1 MSKTHNMT
9 RHRLSITSQILSV
22 LPVFDAAAR
31 HGSFTRAARE
41 LGITQGAV
49 SRRIQSLE
57 EQLGLVLFSRQG
69 KTLALTQDGLLLS
82 QKAKTA
88 LKLVEDLEHEL
99 KGSVSGQLRLGTL
112 PSLANRWLMEQI
124 KGFTQDFPAI
134 SVDLITIPADFSA
147 GHKDPVNW
155 DPSSVDVALTV
166 GRGSW
171 PALESYAFCEEE
183 MVLVC
188 HQSLLGDATIGTLED
203 LLGLPRL
210 IHSTRLG
217 SWEYW
222 AEAHRLSGYFSSDRS
237 LSFEH
242 FFMVLAAA
250 RQGLG
255 LALLPLLLV
264 EQDLANS
271 TLVEPLKARHV
282 TGNSYY
288 MVGSAAAWRRPAVA
302 AFRDYLLQ
310 ST

>member
-1 MSKTHNMT
+1 MS
-9 RHRLSITSQILSV
+9 RHSLSITSQILAV

-49 SRRIQSLE
+49 SRRIQNLE

-82 QKAKTA
+82 QKAKSA

-99 KGSVSGQLRLGTL
+99 KGSVSGQLRIGTL
-112 PSLANRWLMEQI
+112 PSLANLWLMQRI
-124 KGFTQDFPAI
+124 KGFTQAYPAI
-134 SVDLITIPADFSA
+134 SIDLVTIPADFSA

-171 PALESYAFCEEE
+171 SALESYRICEEE

-188 HQSLLGDATIGTLED
+188 HSSLLGDAQPKSLRD
-203 LLGLPRL
+203 LLVFPRL
-210 IHSTRLG
+210 VHSTRLG
-217 SWEYW
+217 SWDYW
-222 AEAHRLSGYFSSDRS
+222 AEAHKLSSYLPGDTS

-242 FFMVLAAA
+242 FFMVLEAA

-255 LALLPLLLV
+255 LALLPSVLI
-264 EQDLANS
+264 ENDLEDG
-271 TLVEPLKARHV
+271 TLSEPIPARHM
-282 TGNSYY
+282 TGNAYY
-288 MVGSAAAWRRPAVA
+288 MVASSAAWRRPAVTA
-302 AFRDYLLQ
+302 LREHLAHKP
-310 ST
+310 

>member
-1 MSKTHNMT
+1 MS
-9 RHRLSITSQILSV
+9 RHSLSITSQILAV

-49 SRRIQSLE
+49 SRRIQNLE

-82 QKAKTA
+82 QKAKNA

-99 KGSVSGQLRLGTL
+99 KGSVSGQLRIGTL
-112 PSLANRWLMEQI
+112 PSLANLWFMERI
-124 KGFTQDFPAI
+124 KGFKRAYPAI
-134 SVDLITIPADFSA
+134 SVDLVTIPADFSA

-171 PALESYAFCEEE
+171 PALESHRICDEE

-188 HQSLLGDATIGTLED
+188 HLSLLGDTQPESIKD

-222 AEAHRLSGYFSSDRS
+222 AEAHKLSSYLPGDTS

-242 FFMVLAAA
+242 FFMVLEAA

-255 LALLPLLLV
+255 LALLPSLLI
-264 EQDLANS
+264 EKDLADG
-271 TLVEPLKARHV
+271 TLIEPVPARHM
-282 TGNSYY
+282 TGNTYY
-288 MVGSAAAWRRPAVA
+288 IVGSSAAWRRPAVA
-302 AFRDYLLQ
+302 ALRDHLLQ
-310 ST
+310 IE